1 MKPLVTLPAHFD
13 GNAIILDTP
22 FTLQPDDKLLVT
34 ILKSEIGADER
45 KDWITSSLSQLN
57 NAYSEDEPEYLLSLV
72 KEPNPEY
79 KNEETH

>member
-13 GNAIILDTP
+13 GNAIILDAP

-57 NAYSEDEPEYLLSLV
+57 KAYSNDEPEYSLSLI

-79 KNEETH
+79 KP